1 MRCPTPPVATRA
13 ARAGRPHCGFT
24 LVELLVVIGIIAV
37 LVGILLPALG
47 KARASA
53 RSLAC
58 QSNLRTIGQGLF
70 MYSGVNKGSLPFC
83 EWDGSTRDQYG
94 RVLVAGSNDTA
105 SRWNLLVE
113 NTFHGNHGNTC

>member
-1 MRCPTPPVATRA
+1 MRCPTSATAIHR
-13 ARAGRPHCGFT
+13 RCGFT

-58 QSNLRTIGQGLF
+58 QSNLRTIGQGLQI
-70 MYSGVNKGSLPFC
+70 YAGANKQCLPWGEFV
-83 EWDGSTRDQYG
+83 DPVYG
-94 RVLVAGSNDTA
+94 YDVTKDTA
-105 SRWNLLVE
+105 NWVVRVASAVRSFVDASTLMRRL
-113 NTFHGNHGNTC
+113 